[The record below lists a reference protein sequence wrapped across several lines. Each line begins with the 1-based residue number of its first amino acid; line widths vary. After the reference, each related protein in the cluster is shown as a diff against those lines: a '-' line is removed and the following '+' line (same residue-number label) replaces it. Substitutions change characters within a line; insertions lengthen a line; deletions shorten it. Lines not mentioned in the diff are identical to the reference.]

1 MNWMPQGDPWA
12 DWQRR
17 MEQSWV
23 RIPRGVEAPT
33 AKQMDDVHLDFS
45 EEAVRQ
51 GLAMQRQL
59 TRTMVESLS
68 SMGISGQAG
77 HVVQDMM
84 ESWLAAQ
91 EGFWANWFTA
101 RRDLDW
107 TRPSEA
113 QERMGEIFRESL
125 RRGAQSGAESLPGG
139 AEQASGQP
147 EATGQ
152 ASQASEESSTSQ
164 ASEESSSSQ
173 ASEESSS
180 SQASEESS
188 SRRRQKRSNNS

>member
-17 MEQSWV
+17 MEDSWL
-23 RIPRGVEAPT
+23 RIPRGLEAPT
-33 AKQMDDVHLDFS
+33 AKQIDDVQLDFW
-45 EEAVRQ
+45 EEGVRQ
-51 GLAMQRQL
+51 GLAIQRQL
-59 TRTMVESLS
+59 SRTMVESMS
-68 SMGISGQAG
+68 SMGMSGQPV

-84 ESWLAAQ
+84 ESWLSAQ

-101 RRDLDW
+101 RRHIDW

-147 EATGQ
+147 EEGTGQ
-152 ASQASEESSTSQ
+152 ASQASEEPPTSEESANSQ
-164 ASEESSSSQ
+164 ASEEST
-173 ASEESSS
+173 
-180 SQASEESS
+180 
-188 SRRRQKRSNNS
+188 SRRRQKRSDNS

>member
-17 MEQSWV
+17 MEDSWL
-23 RIPRGVEAPT
+23 RFPRGVEPPT
-33 AKQMDDVHLDFS
+33 AHQMDQVLLDFS

-51 GLAMQRQL
+51 GLAVQRQL
-59 TRTMVESLS
+59 TRTMVESMS
-68 SMGISGQAG
+68 SMGMSGQAG

-84 ESWLAAQ
+84 ESWLSAQ

-101 RRDLDW
+101 RRHLDW

-113 QERMGEIFRESL
+113 SERMGEIFRESL
-125 RRGAQSGAESLPGG
+125 RRGAQSGAESLAGG

-147 EATGQ
+147 EEGTGQ
-152 ASQASEESSTSQ
+152 ASQPSEEPSTSEESSN
-164 ASEESSSSQ
+164 
-173 ASEESSS
+173 

-188 SRRRQKRSNNS
+188 SRRRQRRSNNS

>member
-17 MEQSWV
+17 MEDSWL
-23 RIPRGVEAPT
+23 RIPRGLEAPT
-33 AKQMDDVHLDFS
+33 ANQMDQVLLDFS

-59 TRTMVESLS
+59 TRTMVESMG
-68 SMGISGQAG
+68 SMGMSGQPV
-77 HVVQDMM
+77 HVVQAMM
-84 ESWLAAQ
+84 ESWLSAQ

-101 RRDLDW
+101 RRHLDW

-152 ASQASEESSTSQ
+152 ASQASEEPSTSEESAGSQ
-164 ASEESSSSQ
+164 ASEESSSG
-173 ASEESSS
+173 
-180 SQASEESS
+180 
-188 SRRRQKRSNNS
+188 RRQKRSDNS

>member
-17 MEQSWV
+17 MEDSWL
-23 RIPRGVEAPT
+23 RIPRGLEAPT
-33 AKQMDDVHLDFS
+33 AKQIDDLYLDFT

-51 GLAMQRQL
+51 GLAVQRQL
-59 TRTMVESLS
+59 TRTTVESMG
-68 SMGISGQAG
+68 SMGMSGQPR

-84 ESWLAAQ
+84 ESWLSAQ

-101 RRDLDW
+101 RRHIDW

-113 QERMGEIFRESL
+113 SERMGEIFRESL
-125 RRGAQSGAESLPGG
+125 RRGAQAGAESIGNG
-139 AEQASGQP
+139 TGQGSGQS
-147 EATGQ
+147 
-152 ASQASEESSTSQ
+152 SQANEQSSSIQ
-164 ASEESSSSQ
+164 ASEESSSTE

-180 SQASEESS
+180 G
-188 SRRRQKRSNNS
+188 RRQRRSNNS

>member
-17 MEQSWV
+17 MEGSWL
-23 RIPRGVEAPT
+23 RFPRGLEPPT
-33 AKQMDDVHLDFS
+33 AHQVDQVLLDFS

-59 TRTMVESLS
+59 TRTMVESMS
-68 SMGISGQAG
+68 SMGMSGQPV
-77 HVVQDMM
+77 HVVQDMT
-84 ESWLAAQ
+84 ESWLSAQ

-101 RRDLDW
+101 RRHLDW

-113 QERMGEIFRESL
+113 QERMGQIFRESL
-125 RRGAQSGAESLPGG
+125 RRGAQSGAESLAGG

-147 EATGQ
+147 EEGTGQ
-152 ASQASEESSTSQ
+152 ASQ

-188 SRRRQKRSNNS
+188 SGRRQRRSNNS